1 MKINRKYT
9 TDPTKS
15 DSFSLP
21 LILSKPDIVRVMK
34 SDTLSYFK
42 EDVLPRQSWEELLG
56 RLITTYSTELRV
68 MSIWHDVGAWA
79 VALAE
84 REGLLVHDV
93 GEPNLLLVN
102 VKKLDSIKTGPAKVA
117 DEG

>member
-1 MKINRKYT
+1 MKINRKYKVNT
-9 TDPTKS
+9 AS

-21 LILSKPDIVRVMK
+21 LLLSKPDIVRVMK

-56 RLITTYSTELRV
+56 RLLTTYSTELRV
-68 MSIWHDVGAWA
+68 MSIWHDVGIWA
-79 VALAE
+79 TSLAE

-93 GEPNLLLVN
+93 GEPDLLLFN
-102 VKKLDSIKTGPAKVA
+102 VKKLDSIKTGPVKAD